1 MIIFVF
7 FSLCNTGVCLP
18 KSKAYSRFISQRKIF
33 ISKILVQFLVSKGFN
48 FEVNAIWNT
57 CGSKFTS
64 VLKKYIYFYTS
75 SVLHVCLLY
84 KLSDIIKKLW
94 IERSVQIPL
103 RVRQL
108 MKNGR
113 AKILSKHLLR
123 INLALNQDI

>member
-1 MIIFVF
+1 MFAF
-7 FSLCNTGVCLP
+7 FT
-18 KSKAYSRFISQRKIF
+18 
-33 ISKILVQFLVSKGFN
+33 
-48 FEVNAIWNT
+48 
-57 CGSKFTS
+57 
-64 VLKKYIYFYTS
+64 
-75 SVLHVCLLY
+75 

-123 INLALNQDI
+123 INPALNQDI